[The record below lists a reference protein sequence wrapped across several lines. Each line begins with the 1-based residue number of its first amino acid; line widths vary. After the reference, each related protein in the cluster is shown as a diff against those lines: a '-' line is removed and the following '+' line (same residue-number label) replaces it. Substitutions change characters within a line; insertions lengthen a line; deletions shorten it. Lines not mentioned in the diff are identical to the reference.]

1 MPQPNLRQIEAFKA
15 VVESGSVSR
24 AAEVLRIS
32 QPAVS
37 KLISHFEYAVGFAV
51 FDRVRGRLVPT
62 TEGMMLYREVDRV
75 FAGIQQI
82 TRSAEA
88 IRSLKQGQLMVGV
101 MPALAGGFFQDVAAE
116 FLRERPDVRLT
127 VHARSSQ
134 FIADWLVNKQ
144 LDIGFANIPLDH
156 PLLECEVLAR
166 NPLVCLLPNDHP
178 LATRDTIRPEDL
190 AGEPF
195 ISFGESS
202 VTRTRVDQLFEER
215 GIQRIMR
222 IEATTAPAVC
232 EFVIRGVGVSLC
244 DRLPAEPWAGRLAL
258 RRFEPRIM
266 LDLVMALPPNHRN
279 AALSTALAETA
290 RRVAKRKL
298 GRVV

>member
-1 MPQPNLRQIEAFKA
+1 MPSANLRQIEAFKA

-62 TEGMMLYREVDRV
+62 ADGMMLYREVDRV

-88 IRSLKQGQLMVGV
+88 IRSLKQGRLTVGV
-101 MPALAGGFFQDVAAE
+101 MPALANGFFQDVAAE
-116 FLRERPDVRLT
+116 FLRDRGDVQLY

-134 FIADWLVNKQ
+134 FIADWLVNGQ
-144 LDIGFANIPLDH
+144 LDIGFANIPVDH
-156 PLLECEVLAR
+156 PLLDCEVLAR
-166 NPLVCLLPNDHP
+166 HPLACLLPPGHA
-178 LATRDTIRPEDL
+178 LAAREIIRPEDL
-190 AGEPF
+190 AGQPF
-195 ISFGESS
+195 VSFAEGS

-215 GIQRIMR
+215 GIGREMR
-222 IEATTAPAVC
+222 LQTTTASAVC
-232 EFVIRGVGVSLC
+232 EFVVRGLGVSLC
-244 DRLPAEPWAGRLAL
+244 DHLAASPWADRLAI
-258 RRFEPRIM
+258 RRFEPAVPI
-266 LDLVMALPPNHRN
+266 DLVMALPRQHRK
-279 AALSTALAETA
+279 AALTVKLADAA
-290 RRVAKRKL
+290 RRVALR
-298 GRVV
+298 GAARV